1 LHLYLN
7 PQIQID
13 CELGEELKKKMK
25 VEMLKPLKDL
35 YDLGIDVNQEDISGD
50 KSFLDLLNQQFGPN
64 EQVPTKAGKN
74 GMIPALAREDEGMK
88 YLCEQHSNQKVRALA
103 TARLAISSWPLHT
116 KRVDKLINQAK
127 THNGKIGAPLT
138 YYAGHTGRWG
148 GTEGINLQNL
158 GGRGRK
164 GSGTHPLI
172 REVRQMLCAPDGC
185 VFGIADF
192 SQIEA
197 RILAWLA
204 GQDDLIQAFA
214 EGRDVYSEF
223 ATEDLFR
230 EPIRKAKK
238 SDPEP
243 VAKMLTFKRGF
254 AKDAILGCGYGMG
267 TARFF
272 DDCYANDA
280 LRPAFDSGQYDFR
293 FIEGLIKAYRTRYSK
308 IPEFW
313 RTVEKA
319 WKFVT
324 KYPREDSPYCL
335 EEGKVL
341 LHFYN
346 QNGTTIIQLPSG
358 RNIYYPHA
366 SVNSRGD
373 LLWRWGKLWG
383 GSITENIVQAT
394 ARDVLA
400 ESILYLTRHNINI
413 IFHVHDEIICLL
425 EKTSAE
431 EILQEITEAM
441 EKTPYWAHGLPI
453 AVEGKLV
460 ERYEK

>member
-1 LHLYLN
+1 
-7 PQIQID
+7 
-13 CELGEELKKKMK
+13 
-25 VEMLKPLKDL
+25 
-35 YDLGIDVNQEDISGD
+35 
-50 KSFLDLLNQQFGPN
+50 
-64 EQVPTKAGKN
+64 
-74 GMIPALAREDEGMK
+74 
-88 YLCEQHSNQKVRALA
+88 
-103 TARLAISSWPLHT
+103 
-116 KRVDKLINQAK
+116 
-127 THNGKIGAPLT
+127 
-138 YYAGHTGRWG
+138 
-148 GTEGINLQNL
+148 
-158 GGRGRK
+158 
-164 GSGTHPLI
+164 
-172 REVRQMLCAPDGC
+172 MLCASDGYI
-185 VFGIADF
+185 FGIVDF
-192 SQIEA
+192 AQIEA

-204 GQDDLIQAFA
+204 GQNDLIQAFA

-254 AKDAILGCGYGMG
+254 SKDAILGCGYGMG
-267 TARFF
+267 ASRFF

-280 LRPAFDSGQYDFR
+280 LRPAFDSGQYNFK
-293 FIEGLIKAYRTRYSK
+293 FIEGLIKTYRTRYSK

-313 RTVEKA
+313 QTVEKA

-400 ESILYLTRHNINI
+400 EAILRLDKITFNIL
-413 IFHVHDEIICLL
+413 FHVHDEIICLFEKSRAKKCL
-425 EKTSAE
+425 ESMLSYMSVVPAWAE
-431 EILQEITEAM
+431 
-441 EKTPYWAHGLPI
+441 GLPI

>member
-1 LHLYLN
+1 
-7 PQIQID
+7 
-13 CELGEELKKKMK
+13 
-25 VEMLKPLKDL
+25 
-35 YDLGIDVNQEDISGD
+35 
-50 KSFLDLLNQQFGPN
+50 
-64 EQVPTKAGKN
+64 
-74 GMIPALAREDEGMK
+74 
-88 YLCEQHSNQKVRALA
+88 
-103 TARLAISSWPLHT
+103 
-116 KRVDKLINQAK
+116 
-127 THNGKIGAPLT
+127 
-138 YYAGHTGRWG
+138 
-148 GTEGINLQNL
+148 
-158 GGRGRK
+158 
-164 GSGTHPLI
+164 
-172 REVRQMLCAPDGC
+172 
-185 VFGIADF
+185 
-192 SQIEA
+192 
-197 RILAWLA
+197 
-204 GQDDLIQAFA
+204 
-214 EGRDVYSEF
+214 
-223 ATEDLFR
+223 LFR

-254 AKDAILGCGYGMG
+254 AKDSILGCGYGMG
-267 TARFF
+267 ASRFY

-280 LRPAFDSGQYDFR
+280 LRPAFDSGQYGVR
-293 FIEGLIKAYRTRYSK
+293 FIESLIQTYRTRYSK

-324 KYPREDSPYCL
+324 KYPKERVEFLDSYFAKRLPPKL
-335 EEGKVL
+335 I
-341 LHFYN
+341 FYN

-358 RNIYYPHA
+358 RLIRYPHA
-366 SVNSRGD
+366 SVNSQGD
-373 LLWRWGKLWG
+373 LLWHWGKLWG